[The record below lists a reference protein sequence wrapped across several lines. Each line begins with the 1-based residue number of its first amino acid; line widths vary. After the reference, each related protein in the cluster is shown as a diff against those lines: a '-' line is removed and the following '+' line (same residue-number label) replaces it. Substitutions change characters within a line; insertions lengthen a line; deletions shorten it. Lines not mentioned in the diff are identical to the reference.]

1 MHLLND
7 LMRIVAPIKTRIK
20 MMISRAIVN
29 LVDDTTAIQLLQISL
44 LKDET
49 KSGVERIQNFG
60 FSSNPKKGAESVVV
74 FVNGN
79 RDHALVIAVDDS
91 RYRIKNLP
99 EGASVQ
105 YDWDGNYIKLSKE
118 NGIEINA
125 VNEKVTIKAS
135 GDIEIGNAS
144 LKKLVNEEFQD
155 MFNNHVHNYV
165 GFVGTGTPTPYVT
178 SSPAKVAGITPVHV
192 NATPPVPPQTYLFAD
207 DITDSEMTNKVKA
220 Q

>member
-29 LVDDTTAIQLLQISL
+29 LVDDSKAIQLVQISL

-49 KSGVERIQNFG
+49 KSGVERIQQFG
-60 FSSNPKKGAESVVV
+60 FSSNPKKGAEAVVV

-79 RDHALVIAVDDS
+79 RDHALVIAVDYS

-118 NGIEINA
+118 DGIEINA

-135 GDIEIGNAS
+135 GDIEIGNS
-144 LKKLVNEEFQD
+144 QLKTLVNESFKQIFD
-155 MFNNHVHNYV
+155 NHVHNV
-165 GFVGTGTPTPYVT
+165 SVAGTPTAQTGIT
-178 SSPAKVAGITPVHV
+178 SSPVAAEGMAPIAVPP
-192 NATPPVPPQTYLFAD
+192 TPPTMFSAG
-207 DITDSEMTNKVKA
+207 A
-220 Q
+220 R

>member
-29 LVDDTTAIQLLQISL
+29 LVDDSKAIQLVQISL

-49 KSGVERIQNFG
+49 KSGVERIQQFG
-60 FSSNPKKGAESVVV
+60 FSSNPRKGAESVVV

-118 NGIEINA
+118 DGIEINA

-135 GDIEIGNAS
+135 GDIEIGNS
-144 LKKLVNEEFQD
+144 QLKTLVNESFKQIFD
-155 MFNNHVHNYV
+155 NHVHNV
-165 GFVGTGTPTPYVT
+165 SVAGTPTAQTGIT
-178 SSPAKVAGITPVHV
+178 SSPVAAEGMAPI
-192 NATPPVPPQTYLFAD
+192 AVPPTPTTMFSAGEAMPSD
-207 DITDSEMTNKVKA
+207 NFTNKVKA

>member
-7 LMRIVAPIKTRIK
+7 FTRIIAPIKTRIK

-29 LVDDTTAIQLLQISL
+29 LVDDKTAIQLLQISI

-99 EGASVQ
+99 EGASVH

-118 NGIEINA
+118 VGIEINA
-125 VNEKVTIKAS
+125 PNEKVTIKAS
-135 GDIEIGNAS
+135 GDIKIGNS
-144 LKKLVNEEFQD
+144 QLKALVNESFKAIFD
-155 MFNNHVHNYV
+155 NHIHNV
-165 GFVGTGTPTPYVT
+165 SVAGTPAAQTGVT
-178 SSPAKVAGITPVHV
+178 SSPVAAVGTFPIL
-192 NATPPVPPQTYLFAD
+192 VPPIPTTLYVLGQVMPSDNL
-207 DITDSEMTNKVKA
+207 TNKVKA

>member
-1 MHLLND
+1 
-7 LMRIVAPIKTRIK
+7 

-29 LVDDTTAIQLLQISL
+29 LVDDSTAIQLLQISL

-49 KSGVERIQNFG
+49 KSGVERIQQFG

-125 VNEKVTIKAS
+125 VSEKVTIKAS
-135 GDIEIGNAS
+135 GDIEIGNTQ
-144 LKKLVNEEFQD
+144 LKTLVNESFKSIFD
-155 MFNNHVHNYV
+155 NHVHNV
-165 GFVGTGTPTPYVT
+165 SVAGTPAAQTGIT
-178 SSPAKVAGITPVHV
+178 SSPVAAAGTAPI
-192 NATPPVPPQTYLFAD
+192 AVPPTPTTMYILGQAMPSDNF
-207 DITDSEMTNKVKA
+207 TNKVKV